1 MNSILL
7 RVVMIE
13 MLINFFCCY
22 FSYHLSE
29 EESKNLWSSSWT
41 PYLVISVLTWVDNWL
56 ARSVAVLS
64 EVLFFSLQGV
74 DSAILA
80 SQPFLLKP
88 TGANKTHPPQFLPN
102 VFLLLLLWQF
112 WSKDTDE
119 TILIDEKNMF
129 LTFKSSFP
137 VKETANIQASASVL
151 PLHWGMSCL
160 AAPTLQSP
168 CSWTPLVLF
177 ICISISHSC
186 TSLLHWCG
194 SKWLK
199 ATGFTMD
206 TRSGATTQNKASV
219 RELPMICI
227 AEATLYP
234 GCAITVI

>member
-1 MNSILL
+1 MIFLLNSLPSHLCTYMGWQLAGKIS
-7 RVVMIE
+7 
-13 MLINFFCCY
+13 CC
-22 FSYHLSE
+22 FV
-29 EESKNLWSSSWT
+29 WS
-41 PYLVISVLTWVDNWL
+41 L
-56 ARSVAVLS
+56 
-64 EVLFFSLQGV
+64 VLFSTGSRFCYLG
-74 DSAILA
+74 

-206 TRSGATTQNKASV
+206 TRSGATTQNKVSS

-227 AEATLYP
+227 AEVTLYP

>member
-1 MNSILL
+1 MIKIL
-7 RVVMIE
+7 V
-13 MLINFFCCY
+13 NFFCCCY

-29 EESKNLWSSSWT
+29 EASKNLWSPSWT

-74 DSAILA
+74 DSAILV
-80 SQPFLLKP
+80 SQPFLLITKP
-88 TGANKTHPPQFLPN
+88 TGATRPHSPQFLLN
-102 VFLLLLLWQF
+102 VFLLLLLRQF
-112 WSKDTDE
+112 WSKDIDE
-119 TILIDEKNMF
+119 TILTDERNMF

-137 VKETANIQASASVL
+137 VKETADIQASASVL
-151 PLHWGMSCL
+151 PLHWGMSRL
-160 AAPTLQSP
+160 AAPALQSP
-168 CSWTPLVLF
+168 CSWTPSVLF

-199 ATGFTMD
+199 ATGFTTD
-206 TRSGATTQNKASV
+206 TRSGATMQNKASSH
-219 RELPMICI
+219 ELPMICI
-227 AEATLYP
+227 AEVTLYP